1 MNPQNHP
8 SSARSKAPGKSI
20 ASVGGTQIGDLVYI
34 KDERN
39 KTKARDRYIVVAID
53 KGSAILQKLTDRF
66 MAKKYNVP
74 LNRLYPASA
83 PPAPPVATLPP
94 EEEESDEDY
103 SNTFPGQPS
112 DNMNNDLDG
121 QDEGDTSSDLSSLS

>member
-1 MNPQNHP
+1 
-8 SSARSKAPGKSI
+8 
-20 ASVGGTQIGDLVYI
+20 
-34 KDERN
+34 
-39 KTKARDRYIVVAID
+39 
-53 KGSAILQKLTDRF
+53 

-103 SNTFPGQPS
+103 SDTFPGQPS
-112 DNMNNDLDG
+112 DNMNNDLDE
-121 QDEGDTSSDLSSLS
+121 QDEGDTSYDDDNNQETPSARPQRERRPPAWMRLGEFDLGAE